1 MSTGHATPGTSTP
14 RTAAAIYAATGIS
27 WTDWVAWLDAS
38 DARGMSHPEIA
49 ALAQAR
55 MSAGTDVDVENAG
68 WWAQSVTVA
77 YEQQIGRRVP
87 GQRQDGT
94 FYVSAS
100 RTVPLEPGTA
110 MAVWQAHRGES
121 DSLGGFVPAE
131 PARTSSTPKRLY
143 WRVAFTDGSTLQ
155 VAFEPRPS
163 GSQLTVTHEGLPS
176 IEAREETR
184 RLWRVVLADLVFP

>member
-1 MSTGHATPGTSTP
+1 MSTGPATP
-14 RTAAAIYAATGIS
+14 RTAAAIAAATGIS

-100 RTVPLEPGTA
+100 RTVQVEPGTA

-121 DSLGGFVPAE
+121 DSLGGFRPGRTRPHQQHTQTALLAGGFHRWLDPAG
-131 PARTSSTPKRLY
+131 
-143 WRVAFTDGSTLQ
+143 RVRATAQ
-155 VAFEPRPS
+155 R
-163 GSQLTVTHEGLPS
+163 
-176 IEAREETR
+176 
-184 RLWRVVLADLVFP
+184 